1 VKNALCFGLQGKV
14 DYDTL
19 VRIDEF
25 FLNN

>member
-25 FLNN
+25 FF